1 MRLVAGNAVARVM
14 GMVGRGDERV
24 REMTIDLLRPGD
36 ELYWTDGTTYR
47 GMSDGTIAVY
57 GGHREGMRRRKTELH
72 RAADLAAAREKEEE
86 ERMAAELD
94 RLREMTEMF
103 GL

>member
-1 MRLVAGNAVARVM
+1 MRLVAVSAVVRVM

-47 GMSDGTIAVY
+47 Q
-57 GGHREGMRRRKTELH
+57 GHVGRDNCGVWWP
-72 RAADLAAAREKEEE
+72 
-86 ERMAAELD
+86 
-94 RLREMTEMF
+94 
-103 GL
+103 